1 MSLTSNDAESEHLK
15 NYLKHNNKYD
25 STSGVINEKK
35 SQF

>member
-25 STSGVINEKK
+25 SNSGVINEKK